1 MVVVVV
7 FGLVWGGV
15 VRGVVCWRWRWEW
28 RDARRVV
35 GVVDMDMG
43 RRRERERERRDILCY
58 MLEIERVRMW
68 LRDYPV
74 GRDCCIVLRNVSDI
88 DRTQC
93 STYTVAQL
101 SIINPVLVRDH
112 SVLINPIPIPIM
124 LFCISFYYLRRM
136 TPFFAGIRRI
146 SRPFDIRN

>member
-1 MVVVVV
+1 MVVV

-15 VRGVVCWRWRWEW
+15 VRGVLCWRWRWEW

-58 MLEIERVRMW
+58 MLEKERVRMW
-68 LRDYPV
+68 LRVYPV

-88 DRTQC
+88 DRIQC
-93 STYTVAQL
+93 STYTAAQL

-112 SVLINPIPIPIM
+112 SVLINPIPIPITNAILY
-124 LFCISFYYLRRM
+124 LFLLSPTDDAIFCGDPS
-136 TPFFAGIRRI
+136 
-146 SRPFDIRN
+146 DIETY